1 MIHEM
6 RPTRATVT
14 AATALAVAAVT
25 AVSASVALATG
36 GQSEQVQEFSV
47 AVPADRPVA
56 GGPGM
61 PRSAA
66 GTTAPATRTAPT
78 PTAAPVQPP
87 RRVSVPA
94 IGVTAPVVPTGV
106 TRAGNA
112 QIPRDGD
119 VVGWY
124 EYGAAPGDSR
134 GSAVLIGHRDTEAEG
149 PGALFDLD
157 QLRPGA
163 RIVVDQG
170 GRDLRYQVVALRS
183 TEKSGLP
190 DSLFRR
196 TGPHQLVL
204 ITCGGPYIA
213 AAGGYQDN
221 LFAIAV
227 PEGRSK

>member
-1 MIHEM
+1 M

-25 AVSASVALATG
+25 AVSASVALATADRP
-36 GQSEQVQEFSV
+36 QQVQEFSV
-47 AVPADRPVA
+47 SAPAESPTKGAVRPGVPRA
-56 GGPGM
+56 GGNAPA
-61 PRSAA
+61 PV
-66 GTTAPATRTAPT
+66 TAPAK
-78 PTAAPVQPP
+78 PP
-87 RRVSVPA
+87 RRVSVPTL
-94 IGVTAPVVPTGV
+94 GVTAPVVPTGV
-106 TRAGNA
+106 TGAGNA

-124 EYGAAPGDSR
+124 EFGAAPGDSR
-134 GSAVLIGHRDTEAEG
+134 GSAVLIGHRDTKAEG

-163 RIVVDQG
+163 RITVSRG
-170 GRDLRYQVVALRS
+170 GRDLRFQVVALRS

-196 TGPHQLVL
+196 NGPHQLVL

-213 AAGGYQDN
+213 DAGGYQDN

>member
-1 MIHEM
+1 M

-25 AVSASVALATG
+25 AVSASVALATADG
-36 GQSEQVQEFSV
+36 PQRVQEF
-47 AVPADRPVA
+47 AVSAPADSPAKGAARPGVPRA
-56 GGPGM
+56 GGN
-61 PRSAA
+61 
-66 GTTAPATRTAPT
+66 APASM
-78 PTAAPVQPP
+78 TAAAKPP
-87 RRVSVPA
+87 RRVSVPTL
-94 IGVTAPVVPTGV
+94 GVAAPVVPTGV
-106 TRAGNA
+106 TGAGNA

-124 EYGAAPGDSR
+124 EFGAAPGDSR

-149 PGALFDLD
+149 PGALFELD

-163 RIVVDQG
+163 RIIVSRSG
-170 GRDLRYQVVALRS
+170 ESLRYEVVSLRS

-190 DSLFRR
+190 DALFRR

-213 AAGGYQDN
+213 DAGGYQDN

-227 PEGRSK
+227 LEDRSK

>member
-1 MIHEM
+1 M
-6 RPTRATVT
+6 RPSRATVT

-25 AVSASVALATG
+25 AVSATVALATG
-36 GQSEQVQEFSV
+36 GERQEVQEFSMSV
-47 AVPADRPVA
+47 RADESPGSLSTQKGTRDASQGSVAARRTSAVPT
-56 GGPGM
+56 G
-61 PRSAA
+61 SK
-66 GTTAPATRTAPT
+66 
-78 PTAAPVQPP
+78 PP

-94 IGVTAPVVPTGV
+94 LTVTAPVVPTGV
-106 TRAGNA
+106 TKAGNA
-112 QIPRDGD
+112 EIPRDGD

-124 EYGAAPGDSR
+124 EFGAAPGDRR
-134 GSAVLIGHRDTEAEG
+134 GSAVLIGHRDTQAEG

-157 QLRPGA
+157 ELQPGA
-163 RIVVDQG
+163 RIAVDQG
-170 GRDLRYQVVALRS
+170 GRVLRYQVIALRS

-213 AAGGYQDN
+213 DEGGYQDN

-227 PEGRSK
+227 PEGSSK